1 MSRAKSS
8 VAQKGINTMN
18 AIYNSAS
25 TEYQRIVPKLLEDGS
40 NLTQIGNVILDDA
53 YKPIMNEFVSTLI
66 NRIALTIVKNKTFNN
81 PLSIFKKGS
90 VPLGT
95 DIQEIYTN
103 PANKKPFEYSN
114 SAMAELLTIEDPD
127 THVAYYRRNVMDKYP
142 VTFSREGLQG
152 AFVSWDKF
160 NDFIT
165 SITQSLYS
173 GCYIDDFKYTK
184 GVFDSLYNSGKA
196 IFEVVNDVT
205 DETSG
210 KAFTKILRK
219 LYLNMTFPSTDYNSF
234 SKINTK
240 GQKITTWTT
249 ADRICVILTS
259 DVNVELSVEVLA
271 YAFNM
276 DKADLMGRVFV
287 VDKFDNPELK
297 GAIFDESFLQ
307 IYDNLFRMD
316 EFYNASTMSW
326 KDYLH
331 RWSTYG
337 ASPFANAVLLV
348 TKEPTPATN
357 IEFATP
363 TVEVEVSS
371 QQSVALTV
379 TPSTATSEIDYVIDN
394 ESIATVTKTDDKN
407 CTVTGVMQGQT
418 KLTAISDNGLT
429 AEATINVTPSA

>member
-1 MSRAKSS
+1 MSKVSKS
-8 VAQKGINTMN
+8 VQKGMNTIN
-18 AIYNSAS
+18 AIYNSA
-25 TEYQRIVPKLLEDGS
+25 TDNYRQIVPKLLDDGS

-53 YKPIMNEFVSTLI
+53 YKPVLNEFVSTLI
-66 NRIALTIVKNKTFNN
+66 NRIALTIVRNKSFNN

-103 PANKKPFEYSN
+103 PANKKPYEYSN

-196 IFEVVNDVT
+196 IFQVVNDVT

-219 LYLNMTFPSTDYNSF
+219 LYLDMTFPSTDYNAF
-234 SKINTK
+234 SKINGK
-240 GQKITTWTT
+240 GQSVTTWTT

-297 GAIFDESFLQ
+297 GAIFDEAFLQ

-348 TKEPTPATN
+348 TEEPTPATD
-357 IEFATP
+357 IEFTNP
-363 TVEVEVSS
+363 TVEVEQGS
-371 QQSVALTV
+371 QQNVTLTI
-379 TPSTATSEIDYVIDN
+379 TPGTATSEINYTVEN
-394 ESIATVTKTDDKN
+394 ETIATVTKTDNKN
-407 CTVTGVMQGQT
+407 CKVTGVLQGQT
-418 KLTAISDNGLT
+418 KLIATSDNGLST
-429 AEATINVTPSA
+429 EATINVTAGA

>member
-1 MSRAKSS
+1 MSKVTKTS
-8 VAQKGINTMN
+8 QKGINTLN

-25 TEYQRIVPKLLEDGS
+25 SEYQRIVPKLLDDGS

-53 YKPIMNEFVSTLI
+53 YKPVLNEFVSTLI
-66 NRIALTIVKNKTFNN
+66 NRIALTIVRNKSFNN

-103 PANKKPFEYSN
+103 PANKKPYEYSN

-184 GVFDSLYNSGKA
+184 GIFDSLYNSGKA
-196 IFEVVNDVT
+196 VFQVVNNVT
-205 DETSG
+205 DEASG

-219 LYLNMTFPSTDYNSF
+219 LYLNMTFPSTEYNAF
-234 SKINTK
+234 SKINGK
-240 GQKITTWTT
+240 GQTVNTWTT
-249 ADRICVILTS
+249 PDRICVILTS

-276 DKADLMGRVFV
+276 DKAELMGRVFV

-297 GAIFDESFLQ
+297 GAIFDEAFLQ
-307 IYDNLFRMD
+307 IYDNLLRMD

-331 RWSTYG
+331 RWATFG

-348 TKEPTPATN
+348 TEEPTPATN
-357 IEFATP
+357 ITFASP
-363 TVEVEVSS
+363 TVEVEQGS
-371 QQSVALTV
+371 QQNATLRI
-379 TPSTATSEIDYVIDN
+379 TPGTATSEINFAVEN
-394 ESIATVTKTDDKN
+394 TNIATVTKTDNKN
-407 CTVTGVMQGQT
+407 CKVTGVLQGQT
-418 KLTAISDNGLT
+418 KLIATSDNGLS
-429 AEATINVTPSA
+429 AEATINVTAGA

>member
-1 MSRAKSS
+1 MSRVTKT
-8 VAQKGINTMN
+8 AQKGINTMN
-18 AIYNSAS
+18 AIYNSA
-25 TEYQRIVPKLLEDGS
+25 TENYRQIVPKLLDDGS

-53 YKPIMNEFVSTLI
+53 YKPVLNEFVSTLI
-66 NRIALTIVKNKTFNN
+66 NRIALTIVRNKSFNN

-103 PANKKPFEYSN
+103 PANKKPYEYSN

-196 IFEVVNDVT
+196 IFQVVNDVT

-219 LYLNMTFPSTDYNSF
+219 LYLDMTFPSTDYNAF
-234 SKINTK
+234 SKINGK
-240 GQKITTWTT
+240 GQTVTTWTT
-249 ADRICVILTS
+249 PDRICVILTS

-297 GAIFDESFLQ
+297 GAIFDEAFLQ

-331 RWSTYG
+331 RWATFG

-348 TKEPTPATN
+348 TEEPTPATN
-357 IEFATP
+357 IEFTTP
-363 TVEVEVSS
+363 TVEVGQGS
-371 QQSVALTV
+371 QQNVTLTI
-379 TPSTATSEIDYVIDN
+379 TPGTATSEINFAVEN
-394 ESIATVTKTDDKN
+394 ETIATVTKTDNKN
-407 CTVTGVMQGQT
+407 CKVSGVLQGQT
-418 KLTAISDNGLT
+418 KLIATSDNGLS
-429 AEATINVTPSA
+429 AEATINVTAGA

>member
-1 MSRAKSS
+1 MSRVSKST
-8 VAQKGINTMN
+8 QKGMNTMN
-18 AIYNSAS
+18 AIYNSA
-25 TEYQRIVPKLLEDGS
+25 TDNYRQIVPKLLDDGS

-53 YKPIMNEFVSTLI
+53 YKPVLNEFVSTLI
-66 NRIALTIVKNKTFNN
+66 NRIALTIVRNKSFNN

-103 PANKKPFEYSN
+103 PANKKPYEYSN

-196 IFEVVNDVT
+196 IFQVVNDVT

-219 LYLNMTFPSTDYNSF
+219 LYLDMTFPSTEYNAF
-234 SKINTK
+234 SKINGK
-240 GQKITTWTT
+240 GQSVTTWTT

-297 GAIFDESFLQ
+297 GAIFDEAFLQ

-348 TKEPTPATN
+348 TGEPTPATN

-363 TVEVEVSS
+363 TVEVQQGS
-371 QQSVALTV
+371 QQNVTLTV
-379 TPSTATSEIDYVIDN
+379 TPTSATSEINYTVEN
-394 ESIATVTKTDDKN
+394 ENIATVEKTDDKN
-407 CTVTGVMQGQT
+407 CKVTGVVQGQT
-418 KLTAISDNGLT
+418 KLIATSDNGLT
-429 AEATINVTPSA
+429 AEATINVTAGA

>member
-1 MSRAKSS
+1 MSKVSKS
-8 VAQKGINTMN
+8 VQKGMNTIN
-18 AIYNSAS
+18 AIYNSA
-25 TEYQRIVPKLLEDGS
+25 TDNYKQIVPKLLDDGS

-53 YKPIMNEFVSTLI
+53 YKPVLNEFVSTLI
-66 NRIALTIVKNKTFNN
+66 NRIALTIVRNKSFNN

-103 PANKKPFEYSN
+103 PANKKPYEYSN

-196 IFEVVNDVT
+196 IFQVVNDVT

-219 LYLNMTFPSTDYNSF
+219 LYLDMTFPSTEYNAF
-234 SKINTK
+234 SKINGK
-240 GQKITTWTT
+240 GQSVTTWTT

-297 GAIFDESFLQ
+297 GAIFDEAFLQ

-337 ASPFANAVLLV
+337 ASPFANCVLLV
-348 TKEPTPATN
+348 TEEPTPATN
-357 IEFATP
+357 IEFTNP
-363 TVEVEVSS
+363 TVEVEQGS
-371 QQSVALTV
+371 QQNVTLTI
-379 TPSTATSEIDYVIDN
+379 TPGTATSEITYTVEN
-394 ESIATVTKTDDKN
+394 ETIATVTKTDNKN
-407 CTVTGVMQGQT
+407 CKVTGVLQGQT
-418 KLTAISDNGLT
+418 KLIATSDNGLT
-429 AEATINVTPSA
+429 AEATINVTARA

>member
-1 MSRAKSS
+1 MSRVSKS
-8 VAQKGINTMN
+8 VQKGMNTIN

-25 TEYQRIVPKLLEDGS
+25 SEYQRIVPKLLEDGS

-53 YKPIMNEFVSTLI
+53 YKPVLNEFVSTLI
-66 NRIALTIVKNKTFNN
+66 NRIALTIVRNKSFNN

-103 PANKKPFEYSN
+103 PANKKPYEYSN

-196 IFEVVNDVT
+196 IFQVVNDVT

-219 LYLNMTFPSTDYNSF
+219 LYLNMTFPSTDYNAF
-234 SKINTK
+234 SKINGK
-240 GQKITTWTT
+240 GQTVTTWTT
-249 ADRICVILTS
+249 PDRICVILTS

-297 GAIFDESFLQ
+297 GAIFDEAFLQ
-307 IYDNLFRMD
+307 IYDNLLRMD

-331 RWSTYG
+331 RWSTFG
-337 ASPFANAVLLV
+337 ASPFANCVLLV
-348 TKEPTPATN
+348 TEEPTPATN
-357 IEFATP
+357 IEFTTP
-363 TVEVEVSS
+363 TVEVQQGS
-371 QQSVALTV
+371 QQNVTLTI
-379 TPSTATSEIDYVIDN
+379 TPGTATSEINYQVEN
-394 ESIATVTKTDDKN
+394 ETIATVTKTDNKN
-407 CTVTGVMQGQT
+407 CKVSGVLQGQT
-418 KLTAISDNGLT
+418 KLIATSDNGLS
-429 AEATINVTPSA
+429 AEATINVTAGA

>member
-1 MSRAKSS
+1 MSRVSKS
-8 VAQKGINTMN
+8 VQKGMNTMN

-53 YKPIMNEFVSTLI
+53 YKPVLNEFVSTLI
-66 NRIALTIVKNKTFNN
+66 NRIALTIVRNKSFNN

-103 PANKKPFEYSN
+103 PANKKPYEYSN

-184 GVFDSLYNSGKA
+184 GIFDSLYNSGKA
-196 IFEVVNDVT
+196 VFQVVNNVN
-205 DETSG
+205 DEASG

-219 LYLNMTFPSTDYNSF
+219 LYLDMTFPSTDYNAF
-234 SKINTK
+234 SKINGK
-240 GQKITTWTT
+240 GQTVTTWTT

-297 GAIFDESFLQ
+297 GAIFDEAFLQ

-331 RWSTYG
+331 RWATFG
-337 ASPFANAVLLV
+337 ASPFANCVLLV
-348 TKEPTPATN
+348 TDAPTPATN

-363 TVEVEVSS
+363 TVEVEQGS
-371 QQSVALTV
+371 QQNVTLTV
-379 TPSTATSEIDYVIDN
+379 TPGTATSEINYTVEN
-394 ESIATVTKTDDKN
+394 ETIATVTKTDNKN
-407 CTVTGVMQGQT
+407 CKVTGVLQGQT
-418 KLTAISDNGLT
+418 KLIATSDNGLT
-429 AEATINVTPSA
+429 AEATVNVTAGA